1 MSSIAEKIAA
11 MKAAKAA
18 PPQAERGLNAPLDST
33 ATTNATA
40 YAQTA
45 EATVQQAE
53 AQPAKKSAA
62 QLIAEMKAAR
72 SAQAAQTP
80 VASVQATAEKPVSAK
95 PLSEYANPVGT
106 PEFEAEHEDL
116 CNATRKL
123 AQELEEEQDGIRYWL
138 DRVHEQLRMQPE
150 LVHLLTDSQASA
162 LYRGIIAR
170 SNMAIVPAKAAKAAK
185 AKSSKAAKV
194 VHSAEDM

>member
-18 PPQAERGLNAPLDST
+18 PPQAERGLNATVDS
-33 ATTNATA
+33 NAV
-40 YAQTA
+40 AQQPMA
-45 EATVQQAE
+45 NAPSASA
-53 AQPAKKSAA
+53 AQPEKKTAA

-80 VASVQATAEKPVSAK
+80 VANAQATAAKPVSAK

-170 SNMAIVPAKAAKAAK
+170 SNMAIVPAKAAKAK
-185 AKSSKAAKV
+185 GSKAAKV